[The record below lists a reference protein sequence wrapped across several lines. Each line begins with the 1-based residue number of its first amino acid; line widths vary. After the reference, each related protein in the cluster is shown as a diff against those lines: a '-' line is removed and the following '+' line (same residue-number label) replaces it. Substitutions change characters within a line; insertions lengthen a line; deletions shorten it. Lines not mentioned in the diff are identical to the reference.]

1 MSSSRLETIIRDNLN
16 RLPAEPFIWWQKT
29 WWSRGAFLELIEECE
44 ERLKTSNFKRGQRLA
59 LLTPNSPILLATA
72 VAVWR
77 LGGAVVLIDPRSGYT
92 PLIRQLRH
100 ADVFAVLTSRGCD
113 ELVPLISEDGIPCSA
128 ISLDSLED
136 NIPGRP
142 CDEEDPDTAVIFY
155 TSGVTGEPNAVP
167 LTHANLLACIESC
180 VNHIDMLDEDDVILN
195 ALPNSN
201 AFGFVCGAL
210 LPLVKAAR
218 QVILPSFMPVEAS
231 MDAIRKAEVSIV
243 MAVPAVIAMMVS
255 AVMRGAAAPTKI
267 KCVLSGAD
275 RLPCALR
282 RRAEQALNTH
292 VIQGYGLTE
301 ASSVVA
307 LTPGLDKSKPES
319 VGTIISCVEAQIR
332 SDAGEVMPAGSE
344 GQLWIRGASV
354 AASYYR
360 SPELTEGRFDADGWF
375 RTGDIGRFDE
385 DGYLYLVGRTTEVIF
400 VGGFKVYSREV
411 ERTLEEH
418 PAVKEAAVIGVPR
431 SISGEIVKAFV
442 VLRNGDK
449 VSSKELIDYCKQKLS
464 YYKVPR
470 IIEFISQMP
479 RSAIGEIVKRK
490 LSKD

>member
-1 MSSSRLETIIRDNLN
+1 MRVTLEDICLSF
-16 RLPAEPFIWWQKT
+16 E
-29 WWSRGAFLELIEECE
+29 GAAGERVRALDDVSLELSGGVCG
-44 ERLKTSNFKRGQRLA
+44 LMGQTGSGKTTLLEVIAGVVHPDSGRVHVGREVVARAGARGQSASIGLVFQIPERQFFEP
-59 LLTPNSPILLATA
+59 TVEDEVTFGLLA
-72 VAVWR
+72 
-77 LGGAVVLIDPRSGYT
+77 
-92 PLIRQLRH
+92 
-100 ADVFAVLTSRGCD
+100 RG
-113 ELVPLISEDGIPCSA
+113 VSS
-128 ISLDSLED
+128 
-136 NIPGRP
+136 
-142 CDEEDPDTAVIFY
+142 T
-155 TSGVTGEPNAVP
+155 
-167 LTHANLLACIESC
+167 
-180 VNHIDMLDEDDVILN
+180 
-195 ALPNSN
+195 
-201 AFGFVCGAL
+201 
-210 LPLVKAAR
+210 
-218 QVILPSFMPVEAS
+218 EA
-231 MDAIRKAEVSIV
+231 
-243 MAVPAVIAMMVS
+243 
-255 AVMRGAAAPTKI
+255 
-267 KCVLSGAD
+267 
-275 RLPCALR
+275 R
-282 RRAEQALNTH
+282 RRAEHALQTH

-332 SDAGEVMPAGSE
+332 SDAGEILPAGSE
-344 GQLWIRGASV
+344 GQLWVRGASV
-354 AASYYR
+354 AKSYYR

-411 ERTLEEH
+411 ESTLEEH

>member
-1 MSSSRLETIIRDNLN
+1 
-16 RLPAEPFIWWQKT
+16 
-29 WWSRGAFLELIEECE
+29 
-44 ERLKTSNFKRGQRLA
+44 
-59 LLTPNSPILLATA
+59 
-72 VAVWR
+72 
-77 LGGAVVLIDPRSGYT
+77 
-92 PLIRQLRH
+92 
-100 ADVFAVLTSRGCD
+100 
-113 ELVPLISEDGIPCSA
+113 
-128 ISLDSLED
+128 
-136 NIPGRP
+136 
-142 CDEEDPDTAVIFY
+142 
-155 TSGVTGEPNAVP
+155 
-167 LTHANLLACIESC
+167 
-180 VNHIDMLDEDDVILN
+180 
-195 ALPNSN
+195 
-201 AFGFVCGAL
+201 
-210 LPLVKAAR
+210 
-218 QVILPSFMPVEAS
+218 
-231 MDAIRKAEVSIV
+231 
-243 MAVPAVIAMMVS
+243 MAVPTVIAMMVS

-360 SPELTEGRFDADGWF
+360 SPELTEGRFDAGGWF

>member
-1 MSSSRLETIIRDNLN
+1 MGK
-16 RLPAEPFIWWQKT
+16 KT
-29 WWSRGAFLELIEECE
+29 A
-44 ERLKTSNFKRGQRLA
+44 
-59 LLTPNSPILLATA
+59 
-72 VAVWR
+72 
-77 LGGAVVLIDPRSGYT
+77 GG
-92 PLIRQLRH
+92 
-100 ADVFAVLTSRGCD
+100 
-113 ELVPLISEDGIPCSA
+113 
-128 ISLDSLED
+128 
-136 NIPGRP
+136 
-142 CDEEDPDTAVIFY
+142 
-155 TSGVTGEPNAVP
+155 
-167 LTHANLLACIESC
+167 
-180 VNHIDMLDEDDVILN
+180 
-195 ALPNSN
+195 
-201 AFGFVCGAL
+201 
-210 LPLVKAAR
+210 
-218 QVILPSFMPVEAS
+218 
-231 MDAIRKAEVSIV
+231 
-243 MAVPAVIAMMVS
+243 
-255 AVMRGAAAPTKI
+255 
-267 KCVLSGAD
+267 
-275 RLPCALR
+275 
-282 RRAEQALNTH
+282 
-292 VIQGYGLTE
+292 
-301 ASSVVA
+301 
-307 LTPGLDKSKPES
+307 
-319 VGTIISCVEAQIR
+319 EAQIR
-332 SDAGEVMPAGSE
+332 SDAGEVRPAGSE

>member
-92 PLIRQLRH
+92 PLIRQLHH

-155 TSGVTGEPNAVP
+155 TS
-167 LTHANLLACIESC
+167 THANLLACIESC

-243 MAVPAVIAMMVS
+243 MAVPTVIAMMVS

-449 VSSKELIDYCKQKLS
+449 VSSK
-464 YYKVPR
+464 
-470 IIEFISQMP
+470 FISQMP

>member
-1 MSSSRLETIIRDNLN
+1 MSSCRLETIIEDNLD

-29 WWSRGAFLELIEECE
+29 WWSRGAFLELVEECE
-44 ERLKTSNFKRGQRLA
+44 DRLRTSNFKRGQRLA

-77 LGGAVVLIDPRSGYT
+77 LGGAVVLIDPRSGYV

-113 ELVPLISEDGIPCSA
+113 ELVPLISEEGIPCSA
-128 ISLDSLED
+128 ISLDALED

-142 CDEEDPDTAVIFY
+142 CDEEDPETAVIFY
-155 TSGVTGEPNAVP
+155 TSGITGEPNAVP

-180 VNHIDMLDEDDVILN
+180 VSHIDMLDEDDVILN

-218 QVILPSFMPVEAS
+218 QVILPSFMPVETS
-231 MDAIRKAEVSIV
+231 MDAIRRAEVTIV
-243 MAVPAVIAMMVS
+243 MAVPTMIAMMVS
-255 AVMRGAAAPTKI
+255 AVLRGAAAPSKI

-275 RLPCALR
+275 KLPCSLR
-282 RRAEQALNTH
+282 RRAEEALQTH

-307 LTPGLDKSKPES
+307 LTPGLDKSKPDS
-319 VGTIISCVEAQIR
+319 VGTIVSCVEAEIR
-332 SDAGEVMPAGSE
+332 GDAGEALPPGRE

-354 AASYYR
+354 ARGYYR
-360 SPELTEGRFDADGWF
+360 SPELTEGRFCGGWF

-385 DGYLYLVGRTTEVIF
+385 DGYLYIVGRTSEVIF

-411 ERTLEEH
+411 ERALEEH
-418 PAVKEAAVIGVPR
+418 HAVKEAAVIGVPR
-431 SISGEIVKAFV
+431 STSGEIVKAFV
-442 VLRNGDK
+442 VLRNGEK
-449 VSSKELIDYCKQKLS
+449 VSSKELIDYCKKKLS

-470 IIEFISQMP
+470 IVEFIPKLP
-479 RSAIGEIVKRK
+479 RSPIGEIVKRK
-490 LSKD
+490 LSKE

>member
-92 PLIRQLRH
+92 PLIRQLHH

-155 TSGVTGEPNAVP
+155 TSGITGEPNAVP

-201 AFGFVCGAL
+201 AVGFVCGAL

-218 QVILPSFMPVEAS
+218 QVILPSFMPVE
-231 MDAIRKAEVSIV
+231 
-243 MAVPAVIAMMVS
+243 P
-255 AVMRGAAAPTKI
+255 
-267 KCVLSGAD
+267 
-275 RLPCALR
+275 
-282 RRAEQALNTH
+282 
-292 VIQGYGLTE
+292 
-301 ASSVVA
+301 
-307 LTPGLDKSKPES
+307 
-319 VGTIISCVEAQIR
+319 
-332 SDAGEVMPAGSE
+332 
-344 GQLWIRGASV
+344 
-354 AASYYR
+354 
-360 SPELTEGRFDADGWF
+360 
-375 RTGDIGRFDE
+375 
-385 DGYLYLVGRTTEVIF
+385 
-400 VGGFKVYSREV
+400 
-411 ERTLEEH
+411 
-418 PAVKEAAVIGVPR
+418 
-431 SISGEIVKAFV
+431 
-442 VLRNGDK
+442 
-449 VSSKELIDYCKQKLS
+449 
-464 YYKVPR
+464 
-470 IIEFISQMP
+470 
-479 RSAIGEIVKRK
+479 
-490 LSKD
+490 